1 MAKNIV
7 VLSDGTGNSSAKLAR
22 TNVWR
27 LYEALDLTRDDQ
39 VALYDDGVGTSSFR
53 PLALL
58 GGAFGWGLKRN
69 ILDLYVFLCRNY
81 QPGDKIF
88 GFGFSR
94 GAFTIRVLLGFLA
107 SEGVITGQSDAE
119 LARLARHAYRSYRSK
134 KYKTTAPLVH
144 LLRPVRNVLV
154 ALWDRLRGRVP
165 YQQVARTP
173 VKVEFAGLWDTV
185 DAYGLPVDELTAG
198 WSKMVWPLSLPNC
211 ALSPIV
217 QKACHALSL
226 DDERNTFHPV
236 LWDERQEPQNL
247 TSTLLDQER
256 LSQVWFAGMHSDVG
270 GGYPDDS
277 AAHVS
282 LSWIGEE
289 AAARGLRYQ
298 ASLLLDPG
306 DTFPSIWKTKA
317 SFHTPIHDSRRGLG
331 VYYRYN
337 PRKLYLLTQDSR
349 ASVQIGRPKIHESV
363 FERIQTPAAG
373 YAPIVLPQK
382 YAVVTRAGDILDGP
396 SNPFE
401 SPAQAA
407 ARDSAQ
413 ETAWDRVWG
422 RRIAYF
428 ASVAWTLGMVLLP
441 FFPKWRDSPFLDGTI
456 PLVSQA
462 MALGSAV
469 LPDFAGGWLEYYKVH
484 SLRFLVLAAGLVL
497 LNLIGGGLQRSLSG
511 RMAKI
516 WSQKPKAASRPGGWI
531 FRLRTHSWYRGSFVF
546 LNRLAL
552 PYTFGILMLLLLVI
566 GVPAVAF
573 RAGFQTVS
581 ALGGV
586 CKDTGR
592 QDLGWTSDEICH
604 ATGIRIEKG
613 ACYRIEIRLPQE
625 GGIWKDDTHPV
636 ASPAGFTSREKPLA
650 FYPAVPFRRVLGA
663 DWFVPIAQVGAARA
677 EQHVLLEPVTVV
689 KAKSSGQLFLF
700 VNDVPLSYF
709 YRDNRGGEA
718 TIAAVKVDQASCLG
732 E

>member
-27 LYEALDLTRDDQ
+27 VYEALDLTGDDQ

-134 KYKTTAPLVH
+134 KYTTKAPLVH
-144 LLRPVRNVLV
+144 LLRPVRNGLV
-154 ALWDRLRGRVP
+154 ALRDRLRGRVP
-165 YQQVARTP
+165 YSQVAKTP
-173 VKVEFAGLWDTV
+173 VTVEFAGLWDTV

-211 ALSPIV
+211 TLSPIV

-236 LWDERQEPQNL
+236 LWDEKDEAANQTSRQL
-247 TSTLLDQER
+247 ADER
-256 LSQVWFAGMHSDVG
+256 LSQVWFAGMHSDAG

-289 AAARGLRYQ
+289 AAARGLRFQ
-298 ASLLLDPG
+298 ASLLLQPG
-306 DTFPSIWKTKA
+306 DTFPSTWKTKA
-317 SFHTPIHDSRRGLG
+317 SFHTPIHDSRRGPG

-363 FERIQTPAAG
+363 FERIQTPAAD

-396 SNPFE
+396 ANPFE
-401 SPAQAA
+401 TPAQAA
-407 ARDSAQ
+407 ARNQAQ
-413 ETAWDRVWG
+413 EAVWDRVWG

-428 ASVAWTLGMVLLP
+428 ASVAWTLWMVLLP
-441 FFPKWRDSPFLDGTI
+441 FCPRWRDSRFLDGTI
-456 PLVSQA
+456 SLVSQA
-462 MALGSAV
+462 MELSKAV

-484 SLRFLVLAAGLVL
+484 SLRFLLLAAGLIV
-497 LNLIGGGLQRSLSG
+497 LNLIGGSLQRSLSG
-511 RMAKI
+511 RMAEI
-516 WSQKPKAASRPGGWI
+516 WKKQPKAVVQPGGGI
-531 FRLRTHSWYRGSFVF
+531 FRLRSHSWYRGFFVF

-552 PYTFGILMLLLLVI
+552 PYTFGIVMLLLLLT
-566 GVPAVAF
+566 GVPAVVF

-586 CKDTGR
+586 CQDTAP
-592 QDLGWTSDEICH
+592 QNPGWASHEICH
-604 ATGIRIEKG
+604 ATGIRIQKDK
-613 ACYRIEIRLPQE
+613 CYRIELQLPQ
-625 GGIWKDDTHPV
+625 GKQIWKDATHPV
-636 ASPAGFTSREKPLA
+636 ASPAGFTSGENPLV

-663 DWFVPIAQVGAARA
+663 DWFVPVAQVGATRA
-677 EQHVLLEPVTVV
+677 EQHVLSEPVTVFR
-689 KAKSSGQLFLF
+689 AQSSGPLFLF
-700 VNDVPLSYF
+700 VNDVPLPYF
-709 YRDNRGGEA
+709 YRNNQGGKA
-718 TIAAVKVDQASCLG
+718 TVKVDPVACCCLG